1 MSELILKLTN
11 LYNRAME
18 REEGQG
24 MVEYALILVLVS
36 IIAIGALTAIGAN
49 VSAVLQTV
57 ANHLNP
63 VG

>member
-1 MSELILKLTN
+1 MTQFIQKVKALREG
-11 LYNRAME
+11 
-18 REEGQG
+18 EEGQG

-36 IIAIGALTAIGAN
+36 IIAIGALTAIGTN
-49 VSAVLQTV
+49 VTNVLQTV

>member
-1 MSELILKLTN
+1 MTEFIQKVKAL
-11 LYNRAME
+11 RDG
-18 REEGQG
+18 EEGQG